1 MKKYIYML
9 YVVLIALATS
19 SCDDFI
25 NVNPSAI
32 IDEDYAFSE
41 PEKMVTSAYAMLGDD
56 YHNYPFNLW
65 PYGDVRSDDAYK
77 GGGST
82 GDTDYHAL
90 DIFSSM
96 TSTKPS
102 LSDQIWY
109 RLYVAISRCNKALI
123 SLEDYGE
130 AKLGAELTKERR
142 AEVLFLRAHFYF
154 KLLMLYKHVPWIDE
168 KVVRNNLHEKTGN
181 HEFTYEE
188 LMGKLIKDLEESYNT
203 LDTYPKDKAR
213 VSKTAAACYIAKIA
227 LDLAYEQNKE
237 HQVIGMNKDY
247 LQKVIDYT
255 DFVIGQA
262 NKYGYANDFG
272 EVFMPD
278 KRNGVESIFAVQHSL
293 DDNTVFGRA
302 NWGNILNA
310 PWKLFACGWDFHKPS
325 QNLVNAFKT
334 KDGLPMFDT
343 FNDDI
348 WYPVADN
355 VSDQKCD
362 PRLFHTVAMVGFPYK
377 YDTEVIYTYL
387 NNRTPNTYGYYSSLK
402 ENVPVNSP
410 YHTYK
415 GSWQAINQNDYVFRY
430 ADVMLMR
437 AEALIELGKQD
448 LALPI
453 INKIRNRAK
462 QSIDMYIPY
471 AKDYCEIVEYPS
483 FPSQEFARK
492 ALRWERRLE
501 MAMESSRFFDLRR
514 WGIAAETLNAFFEKE
529 KDSKFTYTNDKGQTV
544 TQTYVQ
550 YYKDAHFTKGV
561 NEYMPIP
568 NKQMNYIPNLYEQ
581 NPGYD

>member
-1 MKKYIYML
+1 MKKYIYAL
-9 YVVLIALATS
+9 CAAFILLATS

-25 NVNPSAI
+25 DVNPSAI

-41 PEKMVTSAYAMLGDD
+41 PEKMVTAAYAMLGDD

-82 GDTDYHAL
+82 GDTDYHAVE
-90 DIFSSM
+90 IFSTM
-96 TSTKPS
+96 TASKPS

-109 RLYVAISRCNKALI
+109 RLYVAVSRCNKALI

-130 AKLGAELTKERR
+130 AELGADLAKERK

-154 KLLMLYKHVPWIDE
+154 KLLMLYKHIPWIDE
-168 KVVRNNLHEKTGN
+168 NVVRNGSHEKTGN
-181 HEFTYEE
+181 TEFTYEE
-188 LMGKLIKDLEESYNT
+188 LMGKLIADLEVTYNT
-203 LDTYPKDKAR
+203 LDTYPTDKAR
-213 VSKTAAACYIAKIA
+213 VSKTAAACYLAKIY
-227 LDLAYEQNKE
+227 LDLAYVQNDE
-237 HQVIGMNKDY
+237 YQVTNINKDY
-247 LQKVIDYT
+247 LQKVVDYT
-255 DFVIGQA
+255 DFVVNQGTA
-262 NKYGYANDFG
+262 YGYAEDFG

-293 DDNTVFGRA
+293 DDNTLYGRA
-302 NWGNILNA
+302 NWSNILNA

-334 KDGLPMFDT
+334 KGGLPMFDN
-343 FNDDI
+343 FNDEI

-355 VSDQKCD
+355 VTDQKCD
-362 PRLFHTVAMVGFPYK
+362 PRLFHTVAIVGFPYK
-377 YDTEVIYTYL
+377 YDTEIIFTYL

-410 YHTYK
+410 YHTYN
-415 GSWQAINQNDYVFRY
+415 GSWQAVNQNDYVFRY

-437 AEALIELGKQD
+437 AEALIELGKYND
-448 LALPI
+448 ALPI
-453 INKIRNRAK
+453 INDIRSRAK
-462 QSIDMYIPY
+462 RSIEMYIPY
-471 AKDYCEIVEYPS
+471 AKDYCDIVEYPS
-483 FPSQEFARK
+483 FPNQEFARQ

-514 WGIAAETLNAFFEKE
+514 WGIAAETLNTYFEKE
-529 KDSKFTYTNDKGQTV
+529 KDVKFTYVNDKGETL
-544 TQTYVQ
+544 TQAYAQ

-568 NKQMNYIPNLYEQ
+568 RNQMNYIPNLYKQ
-581 NPGYD
+581 NRGYN